1 MDLKTT
7 LSGFILIARTLSTH
21 IAIADT
27 DTDGLVRVKSHNSVI
42 TTIDKLQAALEKKG
56 MTIFKR
62 IDHAAGGKEAGI
74 DIRPTELLIFGNPK
88 IGTKL
93 MQCSQ
98 TAAIDLPQK
107 ALAFEDASGQVW
119 LVYNDPLYMANRHH
133 AEGCEQV
140 VTKVSK
146 VLANFSKIATE

>member
-1 MDLKTT
+1 MNLKTS
-7 LSGFILIARTLSTH
+7 LSGLLLVAITLSTH
-21 IAIADT
+21 VAVADS
-27 DTDGLVRVKSHNSVI
+27 DGLVRVKSNNSVN

-62 IDHAAGGKEAGI
+62 INHTAGGKKVGI

-88 IGTKL
+88 VGTKL

-119 LVYNDPLYMANRHH
+119 LTYNDPLYMADRHH
-133 AEGCEQV
+133 TEGCEQV

-146 VLANFSKIATE
+146 VLANFSKIATK